1 MDWLNKMFSVMLGAG
16 LLAKRAVEMGLKVA
30 PYIKTSLRYWQEQG
44 FHTSLQIYTFLALAV
59 EW

>member
-1 MDWLNKMFSVMLGAG
+1 MYSVMLGAG

-44 FHTSLQIYTFLALAV
+44 LPHHTPLQIFTFLALAV